1 MSLTDGFRKF
11 EMKKL
16 GELKNLDFSADD
28 PPKFGMADKVQFTG
42 NVKLDL
48 SRPKT
53 KF

>member
-1 MSLTDGFRKF
+1 MGFKRKLT
-11 EMKKL
+11 KKDFD
-16 GELKNLDFSADD
+16 KLDFSAKD
-28 PPKFGMADKVQFTG
+28 PPKFGMADKVKLTG